1 MGQQTI
7 KFSIKQDGTV
17 IEEVAGVVGN
27 ECENLTKTIEEK
39 LGTVVKVQHK
49 PQYYE
54 QKQTTQ
60 EEVSLQHYQDKDLRK
75 ALLD

>member
-17 IEEVAGVVGN
+17 IEEVSGVVGN
-27 ECENLTKTIEEK
+27 DCEQLTKSIKEK
-39 LGTVVKVQHK
+39 LGTVLKVQHK
-49 PQYYE
+49 PEYYA

-60 EEVSLQHYQDKDLRK
+60 EDVSLQHYQDKD
-75 ALLD
+75 

>member
-27 ECENLTKTIEEK
+27 DCEKLTKTIEEK

-49 PQYYE
+49 PEYY
-54 QKQTTQ
+54 QQQTTQ
-60 EEVSLQHYQDKDLRK
+60 EDVTLQHHQD
-75 ALLD
+75 